1 MKHILLIF
9 SVLVLAVCLETVQAG
24 IFELYGGLDVHYTW
38 DDNILLLSD
47 EEISESG
54 EEAEDEIIQIH
65 PYLRLL
71 NETSRTSTWLHFDFY
86 KEWYQIDHPELDRT
100 DYSYF
105 DLMLKSIWDATDRV
119 SIGLMDHYM
128 DSLYNI
134 EDAEIA
140 EHRDDYWSNSFQP
153 TVLYHL
159 DDNLNITLRGSYDCR
174 DYDEP
179 PLLFEGYVGFA
190 DWEQM
195 GIRLSTLIELNTHTS
210 FLADGEFWTR
220 DYDVDA
226 ISEFADYDGMSLSFG
241 VEQGLYGDR
250 LTLTAK
256 GMYER
261 RDYES
266 TSNTFDSKTSYDNFG
281 GSVDLSMMV
290 SALTR
295 VNLQGFSRFYT
306 SERFVNAFYR
316 DTGARFDMTTLIT
329 NRVELGLLF
338 RYSKFDYENVDE
350 EWSDDFVRAGVTLA
364 YRATEWMSIRTMY
377 QWAERDS
384 YYDLQDFENNIAT
397 VYIHFFTNLLR

>member
-1 MKHILLIF
+1 MPIVIALALILC
-9 SVLVLAVCLETVQAG
+9 SGTVKAG

-54 EEAEDEIIQIH
+54 EEAKDEIIQVH
-65 PYLRLL
+65 PYIRLL

-105 DLMLKSIWDATDRV
+105 DLMLKSIWDATDRL

-159 DDNLNITLRGSYDCR
+159 DDDFSISVRGSYDCR

-190 DWEQM
+190 DWEQF
-195 GIRLSTLIELNTHTS
+195 GVNVSSLVELNTRTA

-220 DYDVDA
+220 DYDVNA
-226 ISEFADYDGMSLSFG
+226 ISEYADYDGLKLSFG
-241 VEQGLYGDR
+241 VRQGLYGER
-250 LTLTAK
+250 VMLTVK

-266 TSNTFDSKTSYDNFG
+266 SSAAFDGETTYDKFG
-281 GSVDLSMMV
+281 GTVDVSTIV

-295 VNLQGFSRFYT
+295 VNIQGFSQFYS

-316 DTGARFDMTTLIT
+316 DTGARLDVTTLIT
-329 NRVELGLLF
+329 NRVELGLLL
-338 RYSKFDYENVDE
+338 RYSQFDYENVDE

-384 YYDLQDFENNIAT
+384 RYDLQDFENNIAT
-397 VYIHFFTNLLR
+397 IYVHFFTNLLR